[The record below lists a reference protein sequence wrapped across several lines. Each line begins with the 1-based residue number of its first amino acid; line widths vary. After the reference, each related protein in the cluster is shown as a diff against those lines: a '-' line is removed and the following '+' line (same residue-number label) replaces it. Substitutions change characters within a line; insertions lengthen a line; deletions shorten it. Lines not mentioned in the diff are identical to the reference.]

1 MLLAGLPSKRA
12 VGYAGRNELTGELRM
27 NFISWPLLW
36 GGAAAISA
44 PILIHLLNRQ
54 RYKRIRWAAMEFLL
68 LAFKRTRR
76 RIRIEQLLMLLIRCL
91 MLLMLG
97 MALARPIF
105 GSFILSGHR
114 DVYVLLD
121 DSYSMGYQS
130 ADGNAAFERARRRL
144 KQILSG
150 LQLEDRLHVVRVS
163 DAIKRQSAKPEETD
177 KKADKEDDAVR
188 ESLVVEAVR
197 EDKPLT
203 DFMETTSLSEKEKE
217 NFLREAD
224 KMGPSDLHTDI
235 YAGLERIDKLISGSS
250 DPTQPIKELYVISDF
265 QEYAWLPGETE
276 TPATPEGEDAKK
288 GPEIPTKNHKAVKRP
303 DEFSKLFE
311 DLTAKKSGGIETK
324 IFLMDVGDVNLR
336 QKGAT
341 SDILIDLVWADPKE
355 LVTGFSPRF
364 KVRVWNNSDK
374 EATNIKLSFYVDD
387 ATTPVDDRTILSI
400 KPRQSKEVTFQKKI
414 FKDNESGPHYA
425 RVVHKD
431 NLSANST
438 HYFSFEIRKSIRV
451 LLVDGD
457 YNEDLMK
464 SETGVLQFILHPASR
479 FNRDGFDGSGS
490 RGSEFKLHTSAP
502 VIVDNLL
509 KEGDRIQYDSFDMV
523 VIANL
528 KITSQNPGKAEL
540 DMLKDY
546 VNSGGKVMI
555 FLGDNVDPGEYN
567 PRLYAG
573 GAGIFPVKLANE
585 TRGKK
590 YDEIDKIEET
600 SVINPKGLTHE
611 IFNPLVKLGML
622 KDGDAQPLFS
632 RYFPIDGVAE
642 GSEVVAYL
650 FDRDPAHKEEKIPF
664 LVIKRFSND
673 GVVSVFNTTADSAWS
688 NLPSSTGPDTV
699 YFVMVHETMLNML
712 RTGPANLGAGDLI
725 SKPLTIPSRA
735 LPGNLEEMAFRILPP
750 KEDSYTVLKLKD
762 EDVRKIDRGRDKQ
775 YFQII
780 YRDAFSAGRYKVWYD
795 KKSWD
800 KAGYRELFTVNVD
813 FGEAD
818 LRFTNPETVK
828 KKYSSLI
835 DAKII
840 EWNKSKDDGGSVDK
854 IGEERSSSDAWKL
867 PMFILLGLLVLES
880 ALALWFGHRAT
891 R

>member
-1 MLLAGLPSKRA
+1 
-12 VGYAGRNELTGELRM
+12 M

-76 RIRIEQLLMLLIRCL
+76 RIRIEHLIMLLIRCL

-105 GSFILSGHR
+105 GGFIVSGHR

-130 ADGNAAFERARRRL
+130 ADGNAAFERARKRL

-150 LQLEDRLHVVRVS
+150 LRLEDRLHVVRVS
-163 DAIKRQSAKPEETD
+163 DAIRRQSAKPEDAD
-177 KKADKEDDAVR
+177 KKAEKEDDADR
-188 ESLVVEAVR
+188 RSLVVEVVR
-197 EDKPLT
+197 EDKPLK
-203 DFMETTSLSEKEKE
+203 DFMETTSLDVKEKE

-224 KMGPSDLHTDI
+224 RIGPSDLHTDI
-235 YAGLERIDKLISGSS
+235 YAGLERMDKLISGSS
-250 DPTQPIKELYVISDF
+250 DPTQPVKELYVISDF
-265 QEYAWLPGETE
+265 QEYAWLPGEAE
-276 TPATPEGEDAKK
+276 TPATPEGGDAKK
-288 GPEIPTKNHKAVKRP
+288 GPEIPTKRYKGARRP
-303 DEFSKLFE
+303 DEFSGLFE
-311 DLTAKKSGGIETK
+311 KLTAKKSGGSETK
-324 IFLMDVGDVNLR
+324 IFLMDVGDVDLR
-336 QKGAT
+336 KKGAT

-364 KVRVWNNSDK
+364 KARVWNNSDN
-374 EATNIKLSFYVDD
+374 EATNIKLSFYIDD
-387 ATTPVDDRTILSI
+387 ATTPVDDKTILSI
-400 KPRQSKEVTFQKKI
+400 KPRQSEEVTFQKKI
-414 FKDNESGPHYA
+414 FKDNESGAHYA
-425 RVVHKD
+425 RIVHKD
-431 NLSANST
+431 NLTANST
-438 HYFSFEIRKSIRV
+438 YYFSFEIRKSIRV

-479 FNRDGFDGSGS
+479 FSRDGVDGSAS
-490 RGSEFKLHTSAP
+490 RGSEFKLHTSVP
-502 VIVDNLL
+502 VIVDKLL
-509 KEGDRIQYDSFDMV
+509 KESDGIRYDSFDIV
-523 VIANL
+523 AIANL

-540 DMLKDY
+540 NMLKDY
-546 VNSGGKVMI
+546 VNSGGRVMM

-573 GAGIFPVKLANE
+573 AGILPVKLAIK

-590 YDEIDKIEET
+590 YYEVDKIEET
-600 SVINPKGLTHE
+600 SVINSDGLTHE
-611 IFNPLVKLGML
+611 IFHPLVKLDML
-622 KDGDAQPLFS
+622 KTGDAQPLFS
-632 RYFPIDGVAE
+632 RYFPIVEVAE

-664 LVIKRFSND
+664 QVIKRFPND
-673 GVVSVFNTTADSAWS
+673 GVVAVFNTTADSAWS
-688 NLPSSTGPDTV
+688 NLTSSAGPDTV
-699 YFVMVHETMLNML
+699 YFVMVHETMLYML
-712 RTGPANLGAGDLI
+712 RTGPANLGVGDLI
-725 SKPLTIPSRA
+725 SKTIAIPSKA
-735 LPGNLEEMAFRILPP
+735 LPVNMEEIPFRVMPP

-762 EDVRKIDRGRDKQ
+762 EDVRKIDRSRDKQ

-800 KAGYRELFTVNVD
+800 KAEHRELFTVNVD

-828 KKYSSLI
+828 KRYTSLI

-840 EWNKSKDDGGSVDK
+840 EWNKSKEDGGSVEK

-867 PMFILLGLLVLES
+867 PLFILLGLLVLES
-880 ALALWFGHRAT
+880 GLALWFGHRAT